1 MKNVI
6 FLILLAATLFLAIF
20 FYRRYTATQTEL
32 ELANRRITDRDTEI
46 YRLQKLVLSSKTLPL
61 APTQKVTPSAS
72 SLGQL
77 SAAEMGRLQQK
88 GLNNPEADLKEN
100 FTANQ
105 KTILAAQ
112 ANQGNSRLL
121 RDIQILNE
129 RYALAYFEEGQRGGY
144 MVLRYDVQ
152 SPERI
157 NWQILDAYILGN

>member
-1 MKNVI
+1 MKNVLFLI
-6 FLILLAATLFLAIF
+6 FLAAALFLAIF

-46 YRLQKLVLSSKTLPL
+46 YRLQKLVLPSKTLPL
-61 APTQKVTPSAS
+61 APTAKVTPSPS

-100 FTANQ
+100 FTTNQ

-112 ANQGNSRLL
+112 ENQGNSRRLQ
-121 RDIQILNE
+121 DIQILNE

-157 NWQILDAYILGN
+157 NWQILDAYILSN

>member
-1 MKNVI
+1 
-6 FLILLAATLFLAIF
+6 
-20 FYRRYTATQTEL
+20 
-32 ELANRRITDRDTEI
+32 
-46 YRLQKLVLSSKTLPL
+46 
-61 APTQKVTPSAS
+61 
-72 SLGQL
+72 
-77 SAAEMGRLQQK
+77 MGRLQQK

-129 RYALAYFEEGQRGGY
+129 RYALAYFAEGQRGGY

-157 NWQILDAYILGN
+157 NWQILDAYILGD